1 VAAVAIEAAPAE
13 YDSPLYR
20 SALAQL
26 DETARLLNLDPGL
39 HERLRHPKRAL
50 IVSVPT
56 AMDDGTTRVF
66 TGYRVQHNL
75 TLGPCKGGVRYHEE
89 VSLGEVAALAMWMS
103 WKCALMG
110 LPYGGAKGG
119 VAVRPWELSRRELEN
134 MTRRYTSEIAPF
146 IGPDMDIPAP
156 DMGTDEQVMAWMMD
170 TYSILRGYTVHGV
183 VTSKPLLLGGSLFRR
198 EATGRG
204 AVHVFE
210 RACKAWRRDPGGMR
224 AAVQGFGNVGS
235 VAAEALAA
243 LGVKV
248 VAVGDRTGAVFNGRG
263 LDVPALAAHARENGG
278 AVRDFPGGE
287 PLSPEEILLQ
297 PCEVLVPAAL
307 GNVITAGNAGKLPC
321 QVVLECAN
329 GPTSPEADA
338 VLAERGI
345 EVLPDV
351 LVNAGG
357 VTVSYFEWVQ
367 DTEHYFWEADEVEAR
382 LHKIMARAFD
392 AATALSREKRVSM
405 RLASLMLGVSRVAE
419 GKRLRGLYP

>member
-1 VAAVAIEAAPAE
+1 M
-13 YDSPLYR
+13 YR
-20 SALAQL
+20 TALAQL
-26 DETARLLNLDPGL
+26 DETARLLSLDQGL
-39 HERLRHPKRAL
+39 HERLRHPKRAF

-56 AMDDGTTRVF
+56 QMDDKTTRVF

-75 TLGPCKGGVRYHEE
+75 TLGPCKGGVRYHED
-89 VSLGEVAALAMWMS
+89 VTLGEVAALAMWMS

-119 VAVRPWELSRRELEN
+119 IAVRPWELSANELEN

-156 DMGTDEQVMAWMMD
+156 DLGTDEQTMAWMMD

-183 VTSKPLLLGGSLFRR
+183 VTSKPLLLGGSLLRR

-204 AVHVFE
+204 AVYVFE
-210 RACKAWRRDPGGMR
+210 RACRAFGWEPSGMR
-224 AAVQGFGNVGS
+224 AVVQGFGNVGS

-243 LGVKV
+243 LGAKV
-248 VAVGDRTGAVFNGRG
+248 VAVGDRTGAVRNEKG
-263 LDVPALAAHARENGG
+263 LDIPALAAHAQENGG
-278 AVRDFPGGE
+278 AVKGFPGGE
-287 PLSPEEILLQ
+287 GMSGDELLLQ
-297 PCEVLVPAAL
+297 PCDLLVPAAL
-307 GNVITAGNAGKLPC
+307 GHVVTAENAGRISCRAL
-321 QVVLECAN
+321 LECAN

-338 VLAERGI
+338 ILGERRI
-345 EVLPDV
+345 AVLPDI
-351 LVNAGG
+351 LANAGG

-367 DTEHYFWEADEVEAR
+367 DTEHYFWEAEEVDSR
-382 LHKIMARAFD
+382 LRKIMTRAFEEVR
-392 AATALSREKRVSM
+392 ALAEAKKVSL

>member
-1 VAAVAIEAAPAE
+1 MIEAPAPAE

-20 SALAQL
+20 AALAQL

-39 HERLRHPKRAL
+39 HQRLRHPKRTL

-75 TLGPCKGGVRYHEE
+75 TLGPCKGGVRYHDD

-119 VAVRPWELSRRELEN
+119 VTVRPWELSRNELEN

-146 IGPDMDIPAP
+146 IGPEMDIPAP

-183 VTSKPLLLGGSLFRR
+183 VTSKPILLGGSLFRR
-198 EATGRG
+198 EATGKG
-204 AVHVFE
+204 AVHIFE
-210 RACKAWRRDPGGMR
+210 RACKAWRRDPAGMR
-224 AAVQGFGNVGS
+224 AVVQGFGNVGS

-243 LGVKV
+243 LGAKV
-248 VAVGDRTGAVFNGRG
+248 VAVGDRTGAVRNERG
-263 LDVPALAAHARENGG
+263 LGIPALIAHARENGG
-278 AVRDFPGGE
+278 AVSGFPGGE
-287 PLSPEEILLQ
+287 PLPLEELLAQ

-307 GNVITAGNAGKLPC
+307 GNVIHAGNAERLACK
-321 QVVLECAN
+321 VVLECAN
-329 GPTSPEADA
+329 GPTSPGADA
-338 VLAERGI
+338 ILAGRGI
-345 EVLPDV
+345 EVLPDI
-351 LVNAGG
+351 LANAGG

-382 LHKIMARAFD
+382 LRKVMARAFD
-392 AATALSREKRVSM
+392 AVKSLSEEKRVSM
-405 RLASLMLGVSRVAE
+405 RHASLMLGVSRVAE

>member
-1 VAAVAIEAAPAE
+1 MDEF
-13 YDSPLYR
+13 DSPMYR
-20 SALAQL
+20 AGLDQL
-26 DETARLLNLDPGL
+26 DRTARLLNLRDDL
-39 HERLRHPKRAL
+39 HQRLRHPKRAF

-56 AMDDGTTRVF
+56 EMDDGSTKVF
-66 TGYRVQHNL
+66 TGYRIQHNL

-119 VAVRPWELSRRELEN
+119 ITVRPWELSDRELER

-156 DMGTDEQVMAWMMD
+156 DMGTDEQTMAWMMD
-170 TYSILRGYTVHGV
+170 TYSILRGYTVHGAF
-183 VTSKPLLLGGSLFRR
+183 TSKPLLLGGSLMRR
-198 EATGRG
+198 EATGKG
-204 AVHVFE
+204 AVYVFE
-210 RACKAWRRDPGGMR
+210 RACESLGWKPAGMT

-243 LGVKV
+243 LGGKV
-248 VAVGDRTGAVFNGRG
+248 IAVADRTGALHNGNGLDIPALIAHAIENRG
-263 LDVPALAAHARENGG
+263 LIQG
-278 AVRDFPGGE
+278 FPGGE
-287 PLSPEEILLQ
+287 PMAPEDLLTTR
-297 PCEVLVPAAL
+297 CDLLVPAAL
-307 GNVITAGNAGKLPC
+307 GGVIDERIAGRVECRGI
-321 QVVLECAN
+321 LECAN
-329 GPTSPEADA
+329 GPTLPEADS
-338 VLAERGI
+338 VLEERGI
-345 EVLPDV
+345 VVLPDV

-367 DTEHYFWEADEVEAR
+367 DTQHYFWETEEVDTRLRKIMVHAFDEV
-382 LHKIMARAFD
+382 D
-392 AATALSREKRVSM
+392 ALAKEKNVSL